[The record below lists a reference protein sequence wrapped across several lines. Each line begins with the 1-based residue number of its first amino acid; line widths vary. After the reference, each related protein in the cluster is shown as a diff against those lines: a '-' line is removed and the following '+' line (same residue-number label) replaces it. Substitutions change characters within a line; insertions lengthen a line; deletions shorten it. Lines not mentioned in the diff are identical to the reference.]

1 MKVDL
6 LAYTQLAEEAYDQ
19 YWGVDGIL
27 PKEPWDAYGG
37 DPTEQIDYLAEYAGR
52 ECYQSFS
59 RPNPSTRANDDY
71 LGHIIESGHFS
82 VLEHASATFRVTGVS
97 RSLTHELIR
106 HRHLSYSQLSQRYV
120 NANKMEWVKPPALPQ
135 EVFDSLVQ
143 AMMYSIMP
151 VYEQVYIH
159 LKDSLGLPLKQ
170 AREAARAV
178 LPNMTETRLVVS
190 GNMRS
195 WRDVLQKRWHVAAD
209 AEIREFAGKILT
221 HLRSIAPNSFQDIPE
236 EPYGSSDE

>member
-6 LAYTQLAEEAYDQ
+6 LAYTHLAEESYDK
-19 YWGVDGIL
+19 YWGPDGVL
-27 PKEPWDAYGG
+27 SKEPWDTLGG
-37 DPTEQIDYLAEYAGR
+37 EPTEEMDYLAEFAGR

-59 RPNPSTRANDDY
+59 RPNASTRANEDY
-71 LGHIIESGHFS
+71 LAHIIESGHFS

-106 HRHLSYSQLSQRYV
+106 HRHLSYSQLSQRFV
-120 NANKMEWVKPPALPQ
+120 NPAKTEWVKPPAMPQ
-135 EVFDSLVQ
+135 EVFDSVVQ
-143 AMMYSIMP
+143 VMMYSVTP

-159 LKDSLGLPLKQ
+159 LKENLGLPLKQ

-178 LPNMTETRLVVS
+178 LPNMIETRIVVT
-190 GNMRS
+190 GNMRA

-236 EPYGSSDE
+236 EPYGSGK